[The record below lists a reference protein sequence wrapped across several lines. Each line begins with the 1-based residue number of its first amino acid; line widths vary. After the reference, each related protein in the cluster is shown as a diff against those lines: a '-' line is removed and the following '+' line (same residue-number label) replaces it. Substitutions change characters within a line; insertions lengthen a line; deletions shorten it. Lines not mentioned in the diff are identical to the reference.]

1 MIVKTSYH
9 GDIILDET
17 QETVYV
23 LVQIVVE
30 SGWNMQNKKERE
42 RRINSSIKNWE
53 KYQEDMGLL
62 FVPIHWDTLI
72 YLKTTNQDN

>member
-1 MIVKTSYH
+1 MK
-9 GDIILDET
+9 
-17 QETVYV
+17 
-23 LVQIVVE
+23 
-30 SGWNMQNKKERE
+30 NKKERE

-72 YLKTTNQDN
+72 YFKTRNQDNKNHKTKNRNERIRILDQVNKMGTITFM